1 MAEISKESHGLK
13 DLMCPDIVSTE
24 VDVNAPGVEMIKSL
38 CYFCHASCGVL
49 AYVKDGDVI
58 KIKGDPAYSTSIIP
72 PASTTCSSAAAR
84 RARASGSRSRTIRA
98 SRRSLTA

>member
-38 CYFCHASCGVL
+38 CYFCHANCC
-49 AYVKDGDVI
+49 A
-58 KIKGDPAYSTSIIP
+58 
-72 PASTTCSSAAAR
+72 
-84 RARASGSRSRTIRA
+84 GSPRS
-98 SRRSLTA
+98 